1 MLKLRLATKM
11 SVVMSLLLAG
21 IISLLALF
29 AYFFLEKQFMATT
42 SMQQYSMVKVIA
54 EEIDSKIIMT
64 QRQIVAL
71 SSTLDPN
78 DFLDSERAD
87 RFLRMQPDELET
99 FDSGISILSGSG
111 KLLATYPA
119 AKELIGRDY
128 SYREHFKKTV
138 STGKPVISEPFLST
152 RRHQHP
158 VITFTAPI
166 FDGSGRLLGMLCGS
180 LDLMKPNYLGKLA
193 GSRLGEQGYLYL
205 YNKQRS
211 ILVHPDQGRIL
222 KQDVPLGVNRLFDAA
237 IRGFEGTGE
246 TVSSQGLPLISSFKR
261 LNSTGWILA
270 ANYPQFEA
278 YAPLRKAKWYFL
290 AALTFT
296 LCCTLL
302 VTKLFMR
309 HLTAPLNTF
318 IWHVKEITGR
328 EQEPEP
334 LQISTDDEIGVLAN
348 VFNQMVHEVHLQKD
362 LARAQEVFSQNLLK
376 NSSVATFALDG
387 EHRIVAW
394 NHACEELTGIQASEM
409 LGTDSPWKAFYPNK
423 RPVLADMV
431 IDASLGDLSELYSS
445 CIRSQFAAEGLH
457 ADGWYPA
464 LNGKARFICFDAA
477 PIRDVK
483 GKVIAAIET
492 LRDITERKLAEE
504 SLIKLSLALE
514 QMPVTVMITDQEGI
528 VEYVNPNFTKVTG
541 YEVDEVIGLNPRLS
555 KSGWHT
561 PEFFKELWDTILSGD
576 TWRGE
581 LRNKKKN
588 GDFYW
593 ESSSISPVI
602 GPSGKIRHFV
612 AVKED
617 ITERKWAEEALRKS
631 DEQIRLLLESTAEA
645 IYGINLMGRCTFAN
659 PSCAKLL
666 GYAHPDEL
674 IGNNMHQL
682 VHHSQPDGTPF
693 PVGACSINRV
703 ICGEGGVHVDNEF
716 LWRSDGSH
724 FAAEYWAYPQ
734 YSDGGLVGAVVTFFD
749 ITDMRQAEEKL
760 QLALAAAEAAACAKS
775 EFLANMSH
783 EIRTPMNATVG
794 MLYLLKQTELSGRQM
809 NYLAKA
815 QSASNLLLRV
825 INDILD
831 FSKIEAG
838 KLVIESTTFHLER
851 VFDDLVDMASAAIKS
866 KAIELNVIRAT
877 DLPEYFIGDPLRLKQ
892 VLLNLTNN
900 AIKFTEKGQV
910 TVRVECT
917 ANDEEWVGLRF
928 SVTDT
933 GIGMAPEQLSNL
945 FNAFAQADTS
955 TTRKYGGSGLGLSI
969 SKQLVEMMGGSIA
982 VESELE
988 KGSTFSFTI
997 KLHRASAEEIA
1008 AAAADLILSATV
1020 GHDTDAQNF
1029 NGVRILLVEDN
1040 TINQELAKELFERR
1054 GVEVDLA
1061 GNGADAVRIIAESG
1075 VRYHAVFMDVHMPV
1089 MDGLEATRRI
1099 RLLPEFATLPIIAMT
1114 ASALPKER
1122 ELSLAAGM
1130 NDQVNKPINVPEL
1143 FSTLRRW
1150 VGPASVVDSLVLL
1163 GGPTDGETVLP
1174 EQLKGIDLHQAMR
1187 ILESPVL
1194 LRKLLT
1200 GFRQE
1205 NEGIIVVL
1213 RNALEEGDHE
1223 LARRIVHT
1231 VKGVGGNLGAQGLC
1245 SAALVLE
1252 HTMGLK
1258 DEGSVREALGTF
1270 EDKLLQVLNSI
1281 RAMEEAE
1288 PKIFLEDHY
1297 VEECL
1302 VANDRIVE
1310 HFHKLAE
1317 LLETDNLSALTA
1329 WEELRPLVS
1338 GAAAEK
1344 LESSMQ
1350 CLDFRTASRILG
1362 DMVLSREVR
1371 LSGPAM
1377 LPSKN
1382 E

>member
-1 MLKLRLATKM
+1 MFKLRLATKM

-21 IISLLALF
+21 IISFLALF
-29 AYFFLEKQFMATT
+29 AYLFLEKQFMANT

-54 EEIDSKIIMT
+54 DEIDSKILMT

-71 SSTLDPN
+71 SSALDPN
-78 DFLDSERAD
+78 AFSDPQRAD

-99 FDSGISILSGSG
+99 FDSGISILSGNG

-119 AKELIGRDY
+119 SKELIGRDY
-128 SYREHFKKTV
+128 SYRDHFKKTV

-166 FDGSGRLLGMLCGS
+166 FDSGGRLLGMLCGS

-211 ILVHPDQGRIL
+211 ILVHPDQTRIL
-222 KQDVPLGVNRLFDAA
+222 KQDVPLGANRLFDAA
-237 IRGFEGTGE
+237 ISGFEGTGE
-246 TVSSQGLPLISSFKR
+246 TVSSRGLLLISSFKR
-261 LNSTGWILA
+261 INSTGWILA

-278 YAPLRKAKWYFL
+278 YAPLQKAKWYFL
-290 AALTFT
+290 AALIIT

-302 VTKLFMR
+302 ITKLFMR

-334 LQISTDDEIGVLAN
+334 LQISSDDEIGVLAN
-348 VFNQMVHEVHLQKD
+348 AFNQMVHEVHLQKD
-362 LARAQEVFSQNLLK
+362 LARAQEVFSQNLLE

-394 NHACEELTGIQASEM
+394 NYACEELTGLSASDM
-409 LGTDSPWKAFYPNK
+409 LGTDSTWKAFYQEK

-431 IDASLGDLSELYSS
+431 IDASLGELCELYSS
-445 CIRSQFAAEGLH
+445 CTSSQFAAEGLH
-457 ADGWYPA
+457 AEGWYPA
-464 LNGKARFICFDAA
+464 LNGKARYICFDAA
-477 PIRDVK
+477 PIRNVK

-492 LRDITERKLAEE
+492 LRDITERKLAED

-514 QMPVTVMITDQEGI
+514 QMPVTVMITDREGTI
-528 VEYVNPNFTKVTG
+528 EYVNPNFTKVTG
-541 YEVDEVIGLNPRLS
+541 YEVDEVIGLNPRMVRS
-555 KSGWHT
+555 DWH
-561 PEFFKELWDTILSGD
+561 PPDFFRELWDTILSGN

-581 LRNKKKN
+581 LRNKKKS
-588 GDFYW
+588 GDIYW
-593 ESSSISPVI
+593 ESCSISPVI
-602 GPSGKIRHFV
+602 GADGKIRHFV

-645 IYGINLMGRCTFAN
+645 IYGINLLGRCTFAN

-666 GYAHPDEL
+666 GYGHPDEL
-674 IGNNMHQL
+674 IGQSMHL
-682 VHHSQPDGTPF
+682 LAHHSHPDGTPF
-693 PVGACSINRV
+693 PIGACPITRV
-703 ICGEGGVHVDNEF
+703 VCGEGGIHVDSEY
-716 LWRSDGSH
+716 LWRSDGTP

-749 ITDMRQAEEKL
+749 ITDRKRAEEEL
-760 QLALAAAEAAACAKS
+760 HRAMAAAEAAARAKS

-783 EIRTPMNATVG
+783 EIRTPMNATIG
-794 MLYLLKQTELSGRQM
+794 MLYLLKQTELSDRQM
-809 NYLAKA
+809 NYLVKA

-838 KLVIESTTFHLER
+838 KLDIESTTLHLGK
-851 VFDDLVDMASAAIKS
+851 VLDDLVDVASAIIRGKE
-866 KAIELNVIRAT
+866 IELNVTIGA
-877 DLPEYFIGDPLRLKQ
+877 DVPEYFIGDPLRLKQ
-892 VLLNLTNN
+892 VLLNLTSN

-910 TVRVECT
+910 AVAVECV
-917 ANDEEWVGLRF
+917 AHGKEWEGLRF
-928 SVTDT
+928 SVADT
-933 GIGMAPEQLSNL
+933 GIGMAPEQLANL
-945 FNAFAQADTS
+945 FNAFTQVDTS

-969 SKQLVEMMGGSIA
+969 SKQLVEMMGGFIS
-982 VESELE
+982 VESVLE
-988 KGSTFSFTI
+988 RGSTFSFTL
-997 KLHRASAEEIA
+997 KLQPATAEES
-1008 AAAADLILSATV
+1008 AAAADLFLSNTV
-1020 GHDTDAQNF
+1020 VHDSDERRFT
-1029 NGVRILLVEDN
+1029 GVRILLVEDN
-1040 TINQELAKELFERR
+1040 PINQELAKELFERR
-1054 GVEVDLA
+1054 GVEVHLA
-1061 GNGADAVRIIAESG
+1061 GNGVDAVRMITESG

-1099 RLLPEFATLPIIAMT
+1099 RLDPAFATLPIIAMT
-1114 ASALPKER
+1114 ASALPNER
-1122 ELSLAAGM
+1122 ELSIAAGM
-1130 NDQVNKPINVPEL
+1130 NGQVNKPINVPEL

-1150 VGPASVVDSLVLL
+1150 VGPDLGVD
-1163 GGPTDGETVLP
+1163 EQVLP
-1174 EQLKGIDLHQAMR
+1174 GVAYVGVSLFPEPLEGIDLHQAMK

-1194 LRKLLT
+1194 LKRLLI

-1205 NEGIIVVL
+1205 NVEIMDTL
-1213 RNALEEGDHE
+1213 RNALAGGDRE

-1252 HTMGLK
+1252 HAMRSK
-1258 DEGSVREALGTF
+1258 DEGSLAEALESF
-1270 EDKLLQVLNSI
+1270 EDKLHQVLNSI

-1288 PKIFLEDHY
+1288 SKDLIEGPV

-1302 VANDRIVE
+1302 VANYRIVSL
-1310 HFHKLAE
+1310 FRKLAE
-1317 LLETDNLSALTA
+1317 LLDADNLSALTA
-1329 WEELRPLVS
+1329 WEELKPLIS
-1338 GAAAEK
+1338 RAASEK
-1344 LESSMQ
+1344 LDFSMQ
-1350 CLDFRTASRILG
+1350 GLDFRAASRILG
-1362 DMVLSREVR
+1362 DIVL
-1371 LSGPAM
+1371 AM
-1377 LPSKN
+1377 EIQL
-1382 E
+1382 